1 MSAGPAGFAVE
12 SQQTHQNSHSH
23 KDSAAAVAVAVASR
37 LQIVV
42 VEVGCIGSILTRMEC
57 VEGFGV
63 GSLLNH

>member
-12 SQQTHQNSHSH
+12 SQLTHQNSHSH
-23 KDSAAAVAVAVASR
+23 RDPAAAVAVASR

-42 VEVGCIGSILTRMEC
+42 VVVEVGSIGSILTLMES

-63 GSLLNH
+63 GSLINQ